1 MLLRW
6 KSLPTSALRGTNG
19 SSRRCKSAIFHL
31 SRPLSAVREF
41 PLLQIGL
48 LQKDS
53 DQSHNYRTTPLYATL
68 AEQKHTAVSSSVLFF
83 FAHARLVLSKRVS
96 TTKTTTLQSLSLCLG
111 WCLYGLPANAK
122 LTGGEENIKAASPQS
137 GDDDVGRCES
147 ENRDRVGLG

>member
-1 MLLRW
+1 MPFEVRTVLREDANPQSFTFRDPCPQSESFRRFKLVFSKKIQTKATTTGQLHCTLHLLN
-6 KSLPTSALRGTNG
+6 KNTLQCLR
-19 SSRRCKSAIFHL
+19 
-31 SRPLSAVREF
+31 
-41 PLLQIGL
+41 
-48 LQKDS
+48 
-53 DQSHNYRTTPLYATL
+53 LY
-68 AEQKHTAVSSSVLFF
+68 SFF

-147 ENRDRVGLG
+147 ENRNRVGLG